1 MLQRIVMISASSDS
15 AFDHWLIWAILL
27 STALALLSK
36 VATDLWPRVVRWSDE
51 MRSRNWPSTPG
62 VVDIAVVA
70 KQEKPGGKG
79 STGPIVT
86 YLAMLTYSYQNPE
99 LQTGDYNREFT
110 YESDAQE
117 WVVSCKGRKVTVRV
131 NPRDSTHS
139 VLRTEDLEATVLGHA

>member
-1 MLQRIVMISASSDS
+1 MISASSDS
-15 AFDHWLIWAILL
+15 EFDRSLIWAILL

-36 VATDLWPRVVRWSDE
+36 VTTDLWPRVARWSNE
-51 MRSRNWPSTPG
+51 KRSRNWPSVSG

-86 YLAMLTYSYQNPE
+86 YLAMLTYSYRNPE

-117 WVVSCKGRKVTVRV
+117 WVVLCIGRKVTVHV
-131 NPRDSTHS
+131 DPRDSTRS
-139 VLRTEDLEATVLGHA
+139 VLRTEDLEATILEHA